1 MAKQEQ
7 SIVFVSS
14 IQRKSVMRKYIIE
27 REIPTVGSFNAEQ
40 FCGAAITSNAA
51 IKKLGTDIQWVQSN
65 VTADKLFCI
74 YIATDEEVIR
84 RHAELSGFP
93 ASKITEVTG
102 IIDPATAK
110 N

>member
-1 MAKQEQ
+1 MQDSAFALSTQGKL
-7 SIVFVSS
+7 F
-14 IQRKSVMRKYIIE
+14 MRKYIIE
-27 REIPTVGSFNAEQ
+27 REIPAVGSFNAEQ
-40 FCGAAITSNAA
+40 FCGAATTSNAA
-51 IKKLGTDIQWVQSN
+51 IKKLGTDIQWIQSN

-74 YIATDEEVIR
+74 YIAKDEEVIR

-93 ASKITEVTG
+93 ANKITEVTS